1 MENLQVARLYSQ
13 DSITI
18 CQQNQMFSKIQQM
31 DLDRALAKQ
40 LRPNLMGVQ
49 LATNATL
56 IGLAI
61 GSPDLQIVIYVML
74 PIEELAK

>member
-40 LRPNLMGVQ
+40 LQDEENLQ
-49 LATNATL
+49 
-56 IGLAI
+56 
-61 GSPDLQIVIYVML
+61 PPRKRY
-74 PIEELAK
+74 

>member
-40 LRPNLMGVQ
+40 LQDEYNG
-49 LATNATL
+49 ATNEE
-56 IGLAI
+56 
-61 GSPDLQIVIYVML
+61 SLQPPRKRY
-74 PIEELAK
+74 